1 MEKPKTAKKT
11 ASVKQ
16 TSSVATKVK
25 PDPPTQAPVI
35 AASILARP
43 PIPPGRERFKVSKGI
58 GVELQNG
65 SGNNRKSIKQIKGW
79 QGTDPAANNRRYR
92 DFALANNRNIRILTG
107 LTKTD
112 LEKLKSLFDADPD
125 AVKISLKHEGG
136 NSGYVWEIKALNVP
150 NSGNVLEIGA
160 RLYWPVET
168 KPPSGPRAKNKAL
181 DPTSPFYGDLEISL
195 TWPYEDI
202 PSPNPPPPMIDPTNV
217 QSIFISYIE
226 VIQNLDPSP

>member
-16 TSSVATKVK
+16 TSSVATKVQ
-25 PDPPTQAPVI
+25 PDPPTPTPVT

-43 PIPPGRERFKVSKGI
+43 PIPPGKGRFKVSKGI

-65 SGNNRKSIKQIKGW
+65 FGNNRKSIKQIKGW

-125 AVKISLKHEGG
+125 AVKISLKYEGG
-136 NSGYVWEIKALNVP
+136 NSG
-150 NSGNVLEIGA
+150 
-160 RLYWPVET
+160 
-168 KPPSGPRAKNKAL
+168 
-181 DPTSPFYGDLEISL
+181 
-195 TWPYEDI
+195 
-202 PSPNPPPPMIDPTNV
+202 
-217 QSIFISYIE
+217 
-226 VIQNLDPSP
+226 